1 DTFYPSSKLCSACGY
16 KNNNLK
22 LSDRIWAC
30 PVSKTTHNR
39 DYNATI
45 NLLKEGLKQVGLE
58 QSELMPV
65 EVALAGSV
73 YTD

>member
-1 DTFYPSSKLCSACGY
+1 CLWI
-16 KNNNLK
+16 NNLK

-45 NLLKEGLKQVGLE
+45 NLLKEGLKQVE
-58 QSELMPV
+58 VKRSDFIPV
-65 EVALAGSV
+65 EVALEGSV
-73 YTD
+73 CRD